1 MAARFPS
8 DGMPVQESE
17 AGGRSEFHNSGFLQ
31 NAEEH
36 SDRSPSNR
44 PHSGHSVNA
53 LQQSPALS
61 SGSSVAHPRPV
72 RPQQETLGSSSF
84 CGNQACEEEREKLRH
99 CLDRVA
105 AEKALLLRENT
116 EMKRK
121 LDAMQ
126 QTLTCSQIVE
136 GHSHLMEKCQE
147 LRKELNHVKR
157 INENTAKADEN
168 KTERVQ
174 ILQAR
179 LEELQSNLNKKEV
192 YIELLDEQLAGLF
205 QQLRLEESDAHF
217 LKVVKEELQHQLR
230 DAQAEN
236 QAQLEELW
244 VYLGQ
249 IKELKETMS
258 DLRDELELERNIRK
272 EVVRRSSSNKDKS
285 RPLSEPV
292 FPEID
297 P

>member
-8 DGMPVQESE
+8 DEVPVQESE
-17 AGGRSEFHNSGFLQ
+17 EGGRSELPDSGFLQ

-36 SDRSPSNR
+36 SDRSSSNR
-44 PHSGHSVNA
+44 PRHFNVVHS
-53 LQQSPALS
+53 PTLS
-61 SGSSVAHPRPV
+61 SSSSGAYPRPIEAQEETMGSSY
-72 RPQQETLGSSSF
+72 F

-99 CLDRVA
+99 CLDRAA

-116 EMKRK
+116 DMKRR

-126 QTLTCSQIVE
+126 RTLTCSQIVE

-147 LRKELNHVKR
+147 LQRELNHVKR
-157 INENTAKADEN
+157 INDNTAKADEN

-179 LEELQSNLNKKEV
+179 LEQLQSNLNKKEV
-192 YIELLDEQLAGLF
+192 YIELLHEQLAGLF
-205 QQLRLEESDAHF
+205 QQLRLEESDAHL

-236 QAQLEELW
+236 QGHLEELW
-244 VYLGQ
+244 DYLAQ

-272 EVVRRSSSNKDKS
+272 EVVRRSSSRSKDKN

-292 FPEID
+292 FPDHEIT